1 MSSSRTQQC
10 SEDDDEISECSQP
23 SAVDLQNEN
32 NPGSDSDEFS
42 KFIEQNYSQD
52 PADPCAD
59 RGQPSSGEF
68 FDISSLEL
76 SQDSEFMQCV
86 DFDYQ
91 KHICTD
97 SSNVGFD
104 MAAH

>member
-1 MSSSRTQQC
+1 M
-10 SEDDDEISECSQP
+10 E
-23 SAVDLQNEN
+23 DLQNEN

-42 KFIEQNYSQD
+42 KFIEQYYSQD
-52 PADPCAD
+52 PADPFAD

-68 FDISSLEL
+68 FDISSLDL
-76 SQDSEFMQCV
+76 GQDSEFMQCV

-91 KHICTD
+91 KHIGTD

-104 MAAH
+104 MAAQTLTYENDCPDVTPPTYGSSYPLL